1 MPNMLRCKMTTVD
14 QETGQFS
21 GPEPLQTLRI
31 YRLHETVYECE
42 TDKRYGNSPLFGYNY
57 SVLLGGDISV
67 GDTVYIT

>member
-1 MPNMLRCKMTTVD
+1 VVVTFAPVLLVS
-14 QETGQFS
+14 FIS
-21 GPEPLQTLRI
+21 GLPSLVLS

-67 GDTVYIT
+67 GDTVYIS